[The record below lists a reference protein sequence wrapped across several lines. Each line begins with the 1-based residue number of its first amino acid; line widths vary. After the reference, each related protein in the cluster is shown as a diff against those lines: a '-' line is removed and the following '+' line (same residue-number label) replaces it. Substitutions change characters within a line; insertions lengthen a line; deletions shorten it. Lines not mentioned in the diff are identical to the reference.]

1 MSHTIFIMMILLALP
16 AAALADGYYAREVKA
31 QRSEWQPFAPGELFE
46 EALGKAFPDGTPEV
60 ATTSD
65 YRITINLPARR
76 LFLYERG
83 ALMKTYPVAVGTNRY
98 RTPVGPRFLKDVTWN
113 PWWYPP
119 PYSDWAK
126 NEKPTPPG
134 PGNPLGRVKMSLGG
148 DIYLH
153 ATNKEYTVG
162 TTASHGCMRMKGK
175 DAVELAWFFQ
185 SKVSDQTDEALPA
198 KYEKFRGSS
207 FFVPLAQ
214 KIPVE
219 VVYERVSVW
228 ERTMEIYP
236 DIYGRVGNLEEQVL
250 SRLSS
255 IGIAPWEV
263 DPMKLEDLK
272 RLPNTTA
279 VPIED
284 LL

>member
-1 MSHTIFIMMILLALP
+1 MRWTAFLLLGALFLP
-16 AAALADGYYAREVKA
+16 SIVSAESFYAREAKA
-31 QRSEWQPFAPGELFE
+31 ERLSWMPFLPHEAIEAAFSDPTGEDVE
-46 EALGKAFPDGTPEV
+46 EN
-60 ATTSD
+60 SD

-76 LFLYERG
+76 LFLYEMG
-83 ALMKTYPVAVGTNRY
+83 KLIKVYPVAVGSNRY
-98 RTPVGPRFLKDVTWN
+98 RTPVGPRYLSNVTWN

-119 PYSDWAK
+119 PSDWAK

-162 TTASHGCMRMKGK
+162 TPASHGCMRMKGK

-185 SKVSDQTDEALPA
+185 SKFSDQTDETLRP
-198 KYEKFRGSS
+198 KYEARRWES
-207 FFVPLAQ
+207 FFVPLKE
-214 KIPVE
+214 KIPVD
-219 VVYERVSVW
+219 VVYERVTVL
-228 ERTMEIYP
+228 EDAVVVYP
-236 DIYGRVGNLEEQVL
+236 DIYGRAGDLEGPVL
-250 SRLSS
+250 NQLSS
-255 IGIAPWEV
+255 VGIPAWEV

-272 RLPNTTA
+272 RLPNSTS
-279 VPIED
+279 VPIGD